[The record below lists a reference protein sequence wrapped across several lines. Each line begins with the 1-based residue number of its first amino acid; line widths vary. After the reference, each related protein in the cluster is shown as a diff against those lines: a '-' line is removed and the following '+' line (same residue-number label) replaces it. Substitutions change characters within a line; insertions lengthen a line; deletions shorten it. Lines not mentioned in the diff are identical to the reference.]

1 MSKLRIAALIAL
13 TALSTLAVSE
23 SVRHAVAQQGSTV
36 CEDELADYQDE
47 IKECLDKATTL
58 QQARACSDI

>member
-13 TALSTLAVSE
+13 TALTTLAASE
-23 SVRHAVAQQGSTV
+23 SVRRAVAQTQSTV

-47 IKECLDKATTL
+47 IKDCLDKAATL
-58 QQARACSDI
+58 QQARACADL

>member
-1 MSKLRIAALIAL
+1 MSKLHVAALVAL
-13 TALSTLAVSE
+13 TALSTLAISE
-23 SVRHAVAQQGSTV
+23 SVRRAVAQPQSTV

-47 IKECLDKATTL
+47 IKDCLDRAGTL

>member
-1 MSKLRIAALIAL
+1 MSKLHVAALVAL
-13 TALSTLAVSE
+13 TVLSTLAVTE
-23 SVRHAVAQQGSTV
+23 GVRRAVAQQPSTV

-47 IKECLDKATTL
+47 VKECLDKATTL

>member
-1 MSKLRIAALIAL
+1 MPKLRIAALIAL
-13 TALSTLAVSE
+13 TALSTLAISE
-23 SVRHAVAQQGSTV
+23 SVRRAAAQSQSTV

-47 IKECLDKATTL
+47 VKECLDKATTL